1 MDWLE
6 DFDFHLLIE
15 DCPGELC
22 LPISAFPGV
31 EFLLADFL
39 EVDTPVVDFLDVDT
53 PVVDILGVDIPVVDI
68 LGVDIPDGCFPQT
81 GTLGV
86 EGILEADNLGVEGNF
101 EVDTLE
107 VEVDQTVAER
117 QLYHLL
123 VIHHSIPCNC

>member
-1 MDWLE
+1 MVDIPE
-6 DFDFHLLIE
+6 
-15 DCPGELC
+15 
-22 LPISAFPGV
+22 AN
-31 EFLLADFL
+31 FL
-39 EVDTPVVDFLDVDT
+39 EVDTPVVD
-53 PVVDILGVDIPVVDI
+53 ILEVDIPV
-68 LGVDIPDGCFPQT
+68 GCFLQT

-123 VIHHSIPCNC
+123 VIHHSIPCHC